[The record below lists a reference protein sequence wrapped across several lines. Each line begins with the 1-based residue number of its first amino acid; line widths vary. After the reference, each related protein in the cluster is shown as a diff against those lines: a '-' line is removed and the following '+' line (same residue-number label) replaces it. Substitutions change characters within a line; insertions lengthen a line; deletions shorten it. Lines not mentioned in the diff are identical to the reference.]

1 MATPQTIETL
11 ARQSARWSTAAGQ
24 DESPLIRLLHANYGA
39 AYAHALRQVASD
51 QQIENVVGVSG
62 QWLEQQAT
70 QVQDHAT
77 LNAVHSAP
85 VLAPKGPL
93 VGIAKEGFGKA
104 GKGHYGAQSAPIHE
118 RISEGFILGI
128 GVALAK
134 AVLIV
139 GGGLLA
145 GTALGRVM
153 TKSSSAGD

>member
-1 MATPQTIETL
+1 MADPQTIEIL

-24 DESPLIRLLHANYGA
+24 DESPLIRLLHANYGV
-39 AYAHALRQVASD
+39 AYASALRQIAGD
-51 QQIENVVGVSG
+51 HEIQNVVGVSG
-62 QWLEQQAT
+62 RWLEQQAT

-77 LNAVHSAP
+77 LNAVHKAP

-93 VGIAKEGFGKA
+93 VALAREGA
-104 GKGHYGAQSAPIHE
+104 GKGAKGRYGTQRNVSQ
-118 RISEGFILGI
+118 RIGEGFIIGL

-145 GTALGRVM
+145 GTAIGGLMLKTTR
-153 TKSSSAGD
+153 GD